1 MLACH
6 LIGLASSR
14 VRPVECSD
22 NSLETHGF
30 MKKIVAL
37 AVGAALVG
45 GGLAACW
52 YTGNSFDNIVAEQIA
67 KVKNETGLEL
77 QWLPGNSNLFARDG
91 VLKLVVTPQEMAALD
106 SNLQGD
112 QPLDLQFV
120 VTSRILPL
128 YIKSNVLLDTK
139 QGSLAPVFAT
149 LGMEQWQLGVES
161 VSSLWTQANS
171 SRFWANEFKVK
182 QGLDEFNFL
191 PLSGEFHGDLEG
203 SGHLTMTWQG
213 MTVHEEQS
221 KMDLVLADLKGS
233 ADIAE
238 ISGVMLSP
246 QSEMALAAL
255 TLQLPDSVKVS
266 LQGLTTTTQ
275 LTGDNAQT
283 LSSSYQMKIAKLD
296 LESET
301 DILALTDSKLAL
313 NLKGL
318 DLEGYQGLQAA
329 SGQGIE
335 DSAIQQAL
343 DKMLKRGA
351 TLELADLS
359 AKLNGEAVAMK
370 GDVALASTS
379 LEQLF
384 NSEEGML
391 ALSGQ
396 LHASLSDKLGK
407 AVPQLAP
414 MLDQLTLMGY
424 LKADQQKLISELKL
438 VKGAVTVNNL
448 PL

>member
-1 MLACH
+1 
-6 LIGLASSR
+6 
-14 VRPVECSD
+14 
-22 NSLETHGF
+22 
-30 MKKIVAL
+30 
-37 AVGAALVG
+37 
-45 GGLAACW
+45 
-52 YTGNSFDNIVAEQIA
+52 
-67 KVKNETGLEL
+67 
-77 QWLPGNSNLFARDG
+77 
-91 VLKLVVTPQEMAALD
+91 
-106 SNLQGD
+106 
-112 QPLDLQFV
+112 
-120 VTSRILPL
+120 
-128 YIKSNVLLDTK
+128 
-139 QGSLAPVFAT
+139 
-149 LGMEQWQLGVES
+149 
-161 VSSLWTQANS
+161 
-171 SRFWANEFKVK
+171 
-182 QGLDEFNFL
+182 
-191 PLSGEFHGDLEG
+191 
-203 SGHLTMTWQG
+203 
-213 MTVHEEQS
+213 
-221 KMDLVLADLKGS
+221 
-233 ADIAE
+233 
-238 ISGVMLSP
+238 
-246 QSEMALAAL
+246 MALAAL

-301 DILALTDSKLAL
+301 DTLALTDSKLAL

-384 NSEEGML
+384 NSEAGMQ

>member
-1 MLACH
+1 
-6 LIGLASSR
+6 
-14 VRPVECSD
+14 
-22 NSLETHGF
+22 

-52 YTGNSFDNIVAEQIA
+52 YTGNSFDRIMAEQIA
-67 KVKNETGLEL
+67 KVKNESGLEL
-77 QWLPGNSNLFARDG
+77 QWLPGNSNLFTRDG

-106 SNLQGD
+106 SDLEGN

-128 YIKSNVLLDTK
+128 YIKSHLLLDTK
-139 QGSLAPVFAT
+139 QGSLAPVFKA
-149 LGMEQWQLGVES
+149 LGMEQWQFGLES

-191 PLSGEFHGDLEG
+191 PLSGEFHGNLEG
-203 SGHLTMTWQG
+203 NGHITMTWQG
-213 MTVHEEQS
+213 MTVHEEQN
-221 KMDLVLADLKGS
+221 KMDLVLADMKGS

-238 ISGVMLSP
+238 ISGVILSP
-246 QSEMALAAL
+246 QSQMTLSAL
-255 TLQLPDSVKVS
+255 TMQLPDSIKVS
-266 LQGLTTTTQ
+266 LQDMSTETL
-275 LTGDNAQT
+275 LKGDNAQT
-283 LSSSYQMKIAKLD
+283 LSSSYLMKIAKLN
-296 LESET
+296 LENET
-301 DILALTDSKLAL
+301 DTLAVTDSKLAL
-313 NLKGL
+313 NLNGL

-329 SGQGIE
+329 GGKGVE
-335 DSAIQQAL
+335 DAAIQQAL

-370 GDVALASTS
+370 GDVKLASTS

-384 NSEEGML
+384 NSEEGMQ

-396 LHASLSDKLGK
+396 LHANLSDKLGK

-438 VKGAVTVNNL
+438 EKGAMTVNDL

>member
-1 MLACH
+1 
-6 LIGLASSR
+6 
-14 VRPVECSD
+14 
-22 NSLETHGF
+22 

-52 YTGNSFDNIVAEQIA
+52 YTGNSFDNIMAEQIA
-67 KVKNETGLEL
+67 KVEQETGIDM
-77 QWLPGNSNLFARDG
+77 QWQPGSSNLFTRDG
-91 VLKLVVTPQEMAALD
+91 VLKVVVTPEELAAID
-106 SNLQGD
+106 SELEGSQPIELQLVGKS
-112 QPLDLQFV
+112 Q
-120 VTSRILPL
+120 ILPL
-128 YIKSNVLLDTK
+128 YIKSHLLLDTHN
-139 QGSLAPVFAT
+139 GTLAPVFTA
-149 LGMEQWQLGVES
+149 LGMEQWQLGLES
-161 VSSLWTQANS
+161 VTSLWTQGNS
-171 SRFWANEFKVK
+171 SRFWANEFKIK
-182 QGLDEFNFL
+182 QGLDEFSFL
-191 PLSGEFHGDLEG
+191 PLSGEFHGNLEG
-203 SGHLTMTWQG
+203 NGHLTMTWQG

-238 ISGVMLSP
+238 ISGVLLSP
-246 QSEMALAAL
+246 QSEMTLSAL
-255 TLQLPDSVKVS
+255 TVQLPDSVKVA
-266 LQGLTTTTQ
+266 LQGMTTETQ
-275 LTGDNAQT
+275 LTGDDAQT

-296 LESET
+296 LENET
-301 DILALTDSKLAL
+301 DTLAVTDSKLAL
-313 NLKGL
+313 NLNGL

-329 SGQGIE
+329 GGKGVE
-335 DSAIQQAL
+335 DAAIQLAL

-359 AKLNGEAVAMK
+359 AKLNGEAVTMK
-370 GDVALASTS
+370 GDVKLASTS

-384 NSEEGML
+384 NSDAGMQ
-391 ALSGQ
+391 ALSGV

-424 LKADQQKLISELKL
+424 LKADKQALTSELKL
-438 VKGAVTVNNL
+438 EKGAVTVNDL

>member
-1 MLACH
+1 
-6 LIGLASSR
+6 
-14 VRPVECSD
+14 
-22 NSLETHGF
+22 

-52 YTGNSFDNIVAEQIA
+52 YTGNSFDNIMAEQIA
-67 KVKNETGLEL
+67 KVEQETGIDM
-77 QWLPGNSNLFARDG
+77 QWQPVSSNLFTRDG
-91 VLKLVVTPQEMAALD
+91 VLKVVVTPEELAAID
-106 SNLQGD
+106 SELEGSQPIELQ
-112 QPLDLQFV
+112 LV
-120 VTSRILPL
+120 VKSQILPL
-128 YIKSNVLLDTK
+128 YIKSHLLLDTHN
-139 QGSLAPVFAT
+139 GTLAPVFTA
-149 LGMEQWQLGVES
+149 LGMEQWELGLES
-161 VSSLWTQANS
+161 VTSLWTQGNS
-171 SRFWANEFKVK
+171 SRFWANEFKIK
-182 QGLDEFNFL
+182 QGLDEFSFL
-191 PLSGEFHGDLEG
+191 PLSGEFHGNLEG
-203 SGHLTMTWQG
+203 NGHLTMTWQG

-238 ISGVMLSP
+238 ISGVLLSP
-246 QSEMALAAL
+246 QSEMTLSAL
-255 TLQLPDSVKVS
+255 TVQLPDSVKVA
-266 LQGLTTTTQ
+266 LQGMTTETQ

-296 LESET
+296 LENET
-301 DILALTDSKLAL
+301 DTLAVTDSKLAL
-313 NLKGL
+313 NLNGL

-329 SGQGIE
+329 GGKGVE
-335 DSAIQQAL
+335 DAAIQQAL

-359 AKLNGEAVAMK
+359 AKLNGEAVTMK
-370 GDVALASTS
+370 GDVKLASTS

-384 NSEEGML
+384 NSEAGMQ
-391 ALSGQ
+391 ALSGV
-396 LHASLSDKLGK
+396 LHANLSDKLGK

-424 LKADQQKLISELKL
+424 LKADKQALTSELKL
-438 VKGAVTVNNL
+438 EKGAVTVNDL

>member
-1 MLACH
+1 
-6 LIGLASSR
+6 
-14 VRPVECSD
+14 
-22 NSLETHGF
+22 

-52 YTGNSFDNIVAEQIA
+52 YTGNSFDNIMAEQIA
-67 KVKNETGLEL
+67 KVEQETGIDM
-77 QWLPGNSNLFARDG
+77 QWQPSSSSLFTRDG
-91 VLKLVVTPQEMAALD
+91 VLKVVVTPEELAAID
-106 SNLQGD
+106 SELEGSQSIELQ
-112 QPLDLQFV
+112 LV
-120 VTSRILPL
+120 VKSQILPL
-128 YIKSNVLLDTK
+128 YIKSHLLLDTHN
-139 QGSLAPVFAT
+139 GTLAPVFTA
-149 LGMEQWQLGVES
+149 LGMEQWELGLES
-161 VSSLWTQANS
+161 VTSLWTQGNS

-182 QGLDEFNFL
+182 QGLDEFSFL
-191 PLSGEFHGDLEG
+191 PLSGEFHGNLEG
-203 SGHLTMTWQG
+203 NGHLTMTWQG

-238 ISGVMLSP
+238 ISGVLLSP
-246 QSEMALAAL
+246 QSEMTLSAL
-255 TLQLPDSVKVS
+255 TVQLPDSVKVA
-266 LQGLTTTTQ
+266 LQGMTTETQ
-275 LTGDNAQT
+275 LTGDDAQT

-296 LESET
+296 LENET
-301 DILALTDSKLAL
+301 DTLAVTDSKLAL
-313 NLKGL
+313 NLNGL

-329 SGQGIE
+329 GGKGVE
-335 DSAIQQAL
+335 DAAIQQAL

-359 AKLNGEAVAMK
+359 AKLNGEAVTMK
-370 GDVALASTS
+370 GDVKLASTS

-384 NSEEGML
+384 NSDAGMQ
-391 ALSGQ
+391 ALSGV

-414 MLDQLTLMGY
+414 MLDQLTQMGY
-424 LKADQQKLISELKL
+424 LKADKQALTSELKL
-438 VKGAVTVNNL
+438 EKGAVTVNDL

>member
-1 MLACH
+1 
-6 LIGLASSR
+6 
-14 VRPVECSD
+14 
-22 NSLETHGF
+22 

-52 YTGNSFDNIVAEQIA
+52 YTGNSFDNIMAEQIA
-67 KVKNETGLEL
+67 KVEQETGIDI
-77 QWLPGNSNLFARDG
+77 QWQPSSSSLFTRDG
-91 VLKLVVTPQEMAALD
+91 VLKVVVTPEELAAID
-106 SNLQGD
+106 SELEGSQSIELQ
-112 QPLDLQFV
+112 LV
-120 VTSRILPL
+120 VKSQILPL
-128 YIKSNVLLDTK
+128 YIKSHLLLDTHN
-139 QGSLAPVFAT
+139 GTLAPVFTA
-149 LGMEQWQLGVES
+149 LGMEQWELGLES
-161 VSSLWTQANS
+161 VTSLWTQGNS

-182 QGLDEFNFL
+182 QGLDEFSFL
-191 PLSGEFHGDLEG
+191 PLSGEFHGNLEG
-203 SGHLTMTWQG
+203 NGHLTMTWQG

-238 ISGVMLSP
+238 ISGVLLSP
-246 QSEMALAAL
+246 QSEMTLSAL
-255 TLQLPDSVKVS
+255 TVQLPDSVKVA
-266 LQGLTTTTQ
+266 LQGMTTETQ
-275 LTGDNAQT
+275 LTGDDAQT

-296 LESET
+296 LENET
-301 DILALTDSKLAL
+301 DTLAVTDSKLAL
-313 NLKGL
+313 NLNGL

-329 SGQGIE
+329 GGKGVE
-335 DSAIQQAL
+335 DAAIQQAL

-359 AKLNGEAVAMK
+359 AKLNGEAVTMK
-370 GDVALASTS
+370 GDVKLASTS

-384 NSEEGML
+384 NSDAGMQ
-391 ALSGQ
+391 ALSGV

-424 LKADQQKLISELKL
+424 LKADKQALTSELKL
-438 VKGAVTVNNL
+438 EKGAVTVNDL

>member
-1 MLACH
+1 
-6 LIGLASSR
+6 
-14 VRPVECSD
+14 
-22 NSLETHGF
+22 

-52 YTGNSFDNIVAEQIA
+52 YTGNSFDNIMAEQIA
-67 KVKNETGLEL
+67 KVEQETGIDM
-77 QWLPGNSNLFARDG
+77 QWQPGSSNLFTRDG
-91 VLKLVVTPQEMAALD
+91 ILKIVVTPEELATID
-106 SNLQGD
+106 SELEGSQPIELQ
-112 QPLDLQFV
+112 LV
-120 VTSRILPL
+120 VKSRILPL
-128 YIKSNVLLDTK
+128 YIKSHLLLDTHN
-139 QGSLAPVFAT
+139 GTMAPVFTA
-149 LGMEQWQLGVES
+149 LGMEQWELGLES
-161 VSSLWTQANS
+161 VTSLWTQGNS

-182 QGLDEFNFL
+182 QGLDEFHFL
-191 PLSGEFHGDLEG
+191 PLSGEFHGNLEG
-203 SGHLTMTWQG
+203 NGHITMAWQG

-238 ISGVMLSP
+238 ISGVLLSP
-246 QSEMALAAL
+246 QSEMTLSAL
-255 TLQLPDSVKVS
+255 TVQLPDSVKVA
-266 LQGLTTTTQ
+266 LQGMTTETQ
-275 LTGDNAQT
+275 LTGDDAQT

-296 LESET
+296 LENET
-301 DILALTDSKLAL
+301 DTLAVTDSKLAINL
-313 NLKGL
+313 NGL

-329 SGQGIE
+329 GGKGVE
-335 DSAIQQAL
+335 DAAIQQAL

-359 AKLNGEAVAMK
+359 AKLNGEAVTMK
-370 GDVALASTS
+370 GDVKLASTS

-384 NSEEGML
+384 NSEAGMQ
-391 ALSGQ
+391 ALSGV
-396 LHASLSDKLGK
+396 LHANLSDKLGK

-424 LKADQQKLISELKL
+424 LKADKQALTSELKL
-438 VKGAVTVNNL
+438 EKGAVTVNDL

>member
-1 MLACH
+1 
-6 LIGLASSR
+6 
-14 VRPVECSD
+14 
-22 NSLETHGF
+22 

-52 YTGNSFDNIVAEQIA
+52 YTGNSFDNIMAEQIA
-67 KVKNETGLEL
+67 KVEQETGIDM
-77 QWLPGNSNLFARDG
+77 QWQPGSSNLFTRDG
-91 VLKLVVTPQEMAALD
+91 ILKVVVTPEELAAID
-106 SNLQGD
+106 SELEGSQPIELQ
-112 QPLDLQFV
+112 LV
-120 VTSRILPL
+120 VKSQILPL
-128 YIKSNVLLDTK
+128 YIKSHLLLDTHN
-139 QGSLAPVFAT
+139 GTLAPVFTA
-149 LGMEQWQLGVES
+149 LGMEQWELGLES
-161 VSSLWTQANS
+161 VTSLWTQGNS
-171 SRFWANEFKVK
+171 SRFWANEFKIK
-182 QGLDEFNFL
+182 QGLDEFSFL
-191 PLSGEFHGDLEG
+191 PLSGEFHGNLEG
-203 SGHLTMTWQG
+203 NGHLTMTWQG

-238 ISGVMLSP
+238 ISGVLLSP
-246 QSEMALAAL
+246 QSEMTLSAL
-255 TLQLPDSVKVS
+255 TVQLPDSVKVA
-266 LQGLTTTTQ
+266 LQGMTTETQ
-275 LTGDNAQT
+275 LTGDDAQT

-296 LESET
+296 LENET
-301 DILALTDSKLAL
+301 DTLAVTDSKLAL
-313 NLKGL
+313 NLNGL

-329 SGQGIE
+329 GGKGVE
-335 DSAIQQAL
+335 DAAIQQAL

-359 AKLNGEAVAMK
+359 AKLNGEAVTMK
-370 GDVALASTS
+370 GDVKLASTS

-384 NSEEGML
+384 NSDAGMQ
-391 ALSGQ
+391 ALSGM

-424 LKADQQKLISELKL
+424 LKADKQALTSELKL
-438 VKGAVTVNNL
+438 EKGAVTVNDL

>member
-1 MLACH
+1 
-6 LIGLASSR
+6 
-14 VRPVECSD
+14 
-22 NSLETHGF
+22 

-52 YTGNSFDNIVAEQIA
+52 YTGNSFDNIMAEQIA
-67 KVKNETGLEL
+67 KVEQETGIDM
-77 QWLPGNSNLFARDG
+77 QWQPSSSNLFTRDG
-91 VLKLVVTPQEMAALD
+91 ILKIVVTPEELATID
-106 SNLQGD
+106 SELEGSQPIELQ
-112 QPLDLQFV
+112 LV
-120 VTSRILPL
+120 VKSRILPL
-128 YIKSNVLLDTK
+128 YIKSHLLLDTHN
-139 QGSLAPVFAT
+139 GTMAPVFTA
-149 LGMEQWQLGVES
+149 LGMEQWELGLES
-161 VSSLWTQANS
+161 VTSLWTQGNS

-182 QGLDEFNFL
+182 QGLDEFHFL
-191 PLSGEFHGDLEG
+191 PLSGEFHGNLEG
-203 SGHLTMTWQG
+203 NGHITMAWQG

-221 KMDLVLADLKGS
+221 KMDLVLADMKGS

-238 ISGVMLSP
+238 ISGVLLSP
-246 QSEMALAAL
+246 QSEMTLSAL
-255 TLQLPDSVKVS
+255 TVQLPDSVKVA
-266 LQGLTTTTQ
+266 LQGMTTETQ
-275 LTGDNAQT
+275 LTGDDAQT

-296 LESET
+296 LENET
-301 DILALTDSKLAL
+301 DTLAVTDSKLAL
-313 NLKGL
+313 NLNGL

-329 SGQGIE
+329 GGKGVE
-335 DSAIQQAL
+335 DAAIQQAL

-359 AKLNGEAVAMK
+359 AKLNGEAVTMK
-370 GDVALASTS
+370 GDVKLASTS

-384 NSEEGML
+384 NSEAGMQ
-391 ALSGQ
+391 ALSGV

-424 LKADQQKLISELKL
+424 LKADKQALTSELKL
-438 VKGAVTVNNL
+438 EKGAVTVNDL

>member
-1 MLACH
+1 
-6 LIGLASSR
+6 
-14 VRPVECSD
+14 
-22 NSLETHGF
+22 

-52 YTGNSFDNIVAEQIA
+52 YTGNSFDNIMAEQIA
-67 KVKNETGLEL
+67 KVEQETGIDM
-77 QWLPGNSNLFARDG
+77 QWQPGSSNLFTRDG
-91 VLKLVVTPQEMAALD
+91 ILKVVVTPEELAAID
-106 SNLQGD
+106 SELEGSKPIELQ
-112 QPLDLQFV
+112 LV
-120 VTSRILPL
+120 VKSQILPL
-128 YIKSNVLLDTK
+128 YIKSHLLLDTHN
-139 QGSLAPVFAT
+139 GTLAPVFTA
-149 LGMEQWQLGVES
+149 LGMEQWELGLES
-161 VSSLWTQANS
+161 VTSLWTQGNS
-171 SRFWANEFKVK
+171 SRFWAKEFKIK
-182 QGLDEFNFL
+182 QGLDEFSFL
-191 PLSGEFHGDLEG
+191 PLSGEFHGNLEG
-203 SGHLTMTWQG
+203 NGHLTMTWQG

-238 ISGVMLSP
+238 ISGVILSP
-246 QSEMALAAL
+246 QSEMTLSAL
-255 TLQLPDSVKVS
+255 TVQLPDSVKVA
-266 LQGLTTTTQ
+266 LQGMTTETQ
-275 LTGDNAQT
+275 LTGDDAQT

-296 LESET
+296 LENET
-301 DILALTDSKLAL
+301 DTLAVTDSKLAL
-313 NLKGL
+313 NLNGL

-329 SGQGIE
+329 GGKGVE
-335 DSAIQQAL
+335 DAAIQQAL

-359 AKLNGEAVAMK
+359 AKLNGEAVTMK
-370 GDVALASTS
+370 GDVKLASTS

-384 NSEEGML
+384 NSDAGMQ
-391 ALSGQ
+391 ALSGV

-424 LKADQQKLISELKL
+424 LKADKHALTSELKL
-438 VKGAVTVNNL
+438 EKGAVTVNDL

>member
-1 MLACH
+1 
-6 LIGLASSR
+6 
-14 VRPVECSD
+14 
-22 NSLETHGF
+22 

-52 YTGNSFDNIVAEQIA
+52 YTGNSFDNIMAEQIA
-67 KVKNETGLEL
+67 KVEQETGIDM
-77 QWLPGNSNLFARDG
+77 QWQPGSSNLFTRDG
-91 VLKLVVTPQEMAALD
+91 ILKVVVTPEELAAID
-106 SNLQGD
+106 SELEGSQPIELQ
-112 QPLDLQFV
+112 LV
-120 VTSRILPL
+120 VKSQILPL
-128 YIKSNVLLDTK
+128 YIKSHLLLDTHN
-139 QGSLAPVFAT
+139 GTLAPVFTA
-149 LGMEQWQLGVES
+149 LGMEQWELGLES
-161 VSSLWTQANS
+161 VTSLWTQGNS
-171 SRFWANEFKVK
+171 SRFWAKEFKIK
-182 QGLDEFNFL
+182 QGLDEFSFL
-191 PLSGEFHGDLEG
+191 PLSGEFHGNLEG
-203 SGHLTMTWQG
+203 NGHLTMTWQG

-238 ISGVMLSP
+238 ISGVILSP
-246 QSEMALAAL
+246 QSEMTLSAL
-255 TLQLPDSVKVS
+255 TVQLPDSVKVA
-266 LQGLTTTTQ
+266 LQGMTTETQ
-275 LTGDNAQT
+275 LTGDDAQT

-296 LESET
+296 LENET
-301 DILALTDSKLAL
+301 DTLAVTDSKLAL
-313 NLKGL
+313 NLNGL

-329 SGQGIE
+329 GGKGVE
-335 DSAIQQAL
+335 DAAIQQAL

-359 AKLNGEAVAMK
+359 AKLNGEAVTMK
-370 GDVALASTS
+370 GDVKLASTS

-384 NSEEGML
+384 NSDAGMQ
-391 ALSGQ
+391 ALSGV

-424 LKADQQKLISELKL
+424 LKADKHALTSELKL
-438 VKGAVTVNNL
+438 EKGAVTVNDL